1 MKMLIAFAVVILAT
15 QLVSGQTGSGSKLPK
30 TWTKD
35 FIVTLSFSGSMDG
48 SRTDLRYTYDSC
60 IYVRNSGQKA
70 SKKDV
75 FLLAET
81 DRIEILKR
89 LHELKV
95 DKVRSEMSISA
106 VDDGWSMLMCFGD
119 RCIEGGT
126 SARMSGGDKEV
137 FSNAYSYLE
146 EYAMK
151 KTK

>member
-1 MKMLIAFAVVILAT
+1 MKTLPVFAVVIFFSL
-15 QLVSGQTGSGSKLPK
+15 QVSGQTGSGSKLPK

-35 FIVTLSFSGSMDG
+35 FIITLSFSGSMDG

-60 IYVRNSGQKA
+60 IYARNSGQKA
-70 SKKDV
+70 RIKDV
-75 FLLAET
+75 FLLT
-81 DRIEILKR
+81 DADHIEILKR

-95 DKVRSEMSISA
+95 DKIRSEMGVSV

-126 SARMSGGDKEV
+126 TARMSVADKEV